1 MAYFKSTL
9 YNSNNQLD
17 FEVSPDL
24 GEKTGREFANQMS
37 ESLGGVEYVFQPH
50 SGKRTWS
57 FNWSNISSTFQGQL
71 KDFRDAVGGNYN
83 SFTYHDGSTAYT
95 VRMSPDSLQF
105 SENQYTRYS
114 TSIKLREVS
123 PS

>member
-71 KDFRDAVGGNYN
+71 KDFRE
-83 SFTYHDGSTAYT
+83 
-95 VRMSPDSLQF
+95 SLEIINKECKDKKLPF
-105 SENQYTRYS
+105 N
-114 TSIKLREVS
+114 IKKEFLKLKKAKLHQ
-123 PS
+123 